1 MTTSSLSRISTALA
15 RSSTTRAYGHVANHL
30 LRQQRKSLKRL
41 ARTVVLFQEEGCRSK
56 RDERERTERSFLFQA
71 ALLTPQGEEL
81 LFRLLGYYRE
91 QQRWHLVQVEQV
103 RSQWRARRHQQGADA
118 AGRMIEHTREVL
130 VESNLRLAAAAARK
144 YANERLS
151 FDELFS
157 DATMILLKTIDL
169 FDPDRGFRF
178 STYFVNAAM
187 RHLHKVRNRASNVR
201 IDLLS
206 AEPEYFSQLAETPSV
221 DETEHDEEQVLGGRF
236 NVQAKKV
243 LPERHYFVMARRC
256 GLDGTDGKVS
266 FESIGNELGVSKER
280 ARQLFNEAVDRL
292 RSEFVPSK
300 C

>member
-1 MTTSSLSRISTALA
+1 M
-15 RSSTTRAYGHVANHL
+15 
-30 LRQQRKSLKRL
+30 
-41 ARTVVLFQEEGCRSK
+41 ARTIVLFQDDCGRSR
-56 RDERERTERSFLFQA
+56 RDERGRTDRSFLFQA
-71 ALLTPQGEEL
+71 ALLTPQGEEF

-91 QQRWHLVQVEQV
+91 QQRWHLAQAERG
-103 RSQWRARRHQQGADA
+103 RSSSKSRRHQQAADA
-118 AGRMIEHTREVL
+118 AARLVGSTREVL
-130 VESNLRLAAAAARK
+130 VESNLRLASAAARK

-151 FDELFS
+151 FDDLFS

-187 RHLHKVRNRASNVR
+187 RHLHKVRNRAAESRLDV
-201 IDLLS
+201 IS
-206 AEPEYFSQLAETPSV
+206 AEPDYLNQLAESSTF
-221 DETEHDEEQVLGGRF
+221 DESDHNDEQALGGRF

-256 GLDGTDGKVS
+256 GLDGTEGKVS

-292 RSEFVPSK
+292 RSEFLPSK

>member
-1 MTTSSLSRISTALA
+1 M
-15 RSSTTRAYGHVANHL
+15 
-30 LRQQRKSLKRL
+30 
-41 ARTVVLFQEEGCRSK
+41 ARTVVLFRDHSRSSKSDK
-56 RDERERTERSFLFQA
+56 RGRTDRSFLFQA

-91 QQRWHLVQVEQV
+91 QQRWHLAQAERV
-103 RSQWRARRHQQGADA
+103 RSRLRSRRHQQAADA
-118 AGRMIEHTREVL
+118 AGRLVASTREVL
-130 VESNLRLAAAAARK
+130 VESNLRLASAAARK

-151 FDELFS
+151 FDDLFS
-157 DATMILLKTIDL
+157 DATMVLLKSIDL

-187 RHLHKVRNRASNVR
+187 RHLHKVRNRAAVSRLDV
-201 IDLLS
+201 IS
-206 AEPEYFSQLAETPSV
+206 AEPDYLSQLAESSNFN
-221 DETEHDEEQVLGGRF
+221 ESEHHEDQVLGGRF

-256 GLDGTDGKVS
+256 GLDGTEGKVS
-266 FESIGNELGVSKER
+266 FESIGSELGISKER

-292 RSEFVPSK
+292 RSELAPSK